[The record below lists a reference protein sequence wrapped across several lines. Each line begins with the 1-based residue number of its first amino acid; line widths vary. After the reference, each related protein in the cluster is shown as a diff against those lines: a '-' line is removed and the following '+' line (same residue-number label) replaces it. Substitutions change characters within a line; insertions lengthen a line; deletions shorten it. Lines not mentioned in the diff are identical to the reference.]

1 MNNLIDKFFS
11 HIFPHKCTFCR
22 TAIPYTND
30 SFICSSCKASLPY
43 TSLNGCAKCG
53 KPLGDFALPVCLDCR
68 REKRQFSGSF
78 TPLKYEGNVRRALI
92 NMKFYDAPYFTRSF
106 AVLIAERIL
115 SGEMPHIDFIT
126 YVPLSQSRLSE
137 RGFNQSQLT
146 AQFLGEILNLPV
158 KPTLICREGTARQS
172 TLNYALRRENAKK
185 SFYGENISLSG
196 MALLVDDIMTTGST
210 LSACASILIKLGC
223 SKVYIA
229 ACASKQSSR
238 LTDLAQ

>member
-1 MNNLIDKFFS
+1 MNNFIDKIFS
-11 HIFPHKCTFCR
+11 RIFPHKCTFCR

-30 SFICSSCKASLPY
+30 SFICTSCKAALPY
-43 TSLNGCAKCG
+43 MPLNGCAKCG
-53 KPLGDFALPVCLDCR
+53 RPLGDFALPVCLECR
-68 REKRQFSGSF
+68 RDKRPFSGAF
-78 TPLKYEGNVRRALI
+78 TPLEYKGNVRRALI

-146 AQFLGEILNLPV
+146 AEFLGEILHLPV
-158 KPTLICREGTARQS
+158 TPTLLRREGTAQQA

-185 SFYGENISLSG
+185 SFYGKDITLSG
-196 MALLVDDIMTTGST
+196 TALLIDDIMTTGAT
-210 LSACASILIKLGC
+210 LSACASILINLGC

-229 ACASKQSSR
+229 ACATKR
-238 LTDLAQ
+238 AA